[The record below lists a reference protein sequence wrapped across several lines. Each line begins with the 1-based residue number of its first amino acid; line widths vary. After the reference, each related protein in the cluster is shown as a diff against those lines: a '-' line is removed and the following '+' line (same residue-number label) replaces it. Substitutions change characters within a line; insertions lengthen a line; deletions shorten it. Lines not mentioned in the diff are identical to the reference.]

1 MKSVFTP
8 ATRPALGVIV
18 RQQWMQALGGATQA
32 GAFVGNLV
40 WILVALVAAVLL
52 ATMNL
57 VTVRERFDELAIRR
71 VEGARRRDV
80 ALQVTLESMGTS
92 FVGGLLGLPLGALA
106 ARVLA
111 HIVDFPFRFDLRYA
125 GVAVG
130 VAVGIGALAALLP
143 AWRAASIDPA
153 RVLARRLR

>member
-1 MKSVFTP
+1 M
-8 ATRPALGVIV
+8 
-18 RQQWMQALGGATQA
+18 M
-32 GAFVGNLV
+32 
-40 WILVALVAAVLL
+40 
-52 ATMNL
+52 TMNL